1 MDSVLMLVAMVAILS
16 FTALCIYLIML
27 TVRVR
32 DFLVTVEKDMKELT
46 ARSLPVLE
54 NLEVVTS
61 RVKSIT
67 ESLDDQMAAVRDS
80 VTAVKTIA
88 DSIVEFERRVQERVE
103 GPILE
108 TLGYAAA
115 IVKGLRTFVQRL
127 RS

>member
-1 MDSVLMLVAMVAILS
+1 MDSVLMVVAMVAILS

-32 DFLVTVEKDMKELT
+32 DFLVTVEKDLKEVT

-61 RVKSIT
+61 RVKGIT
-67 ESLDDQMAAVRDS
+67 ESLDDQMTAVRDS
-80 VTAVKTIA
+80 VTSVKTIA
-88 DSIVEFERRVQERVE
+88 DNIVEFERRVQERVE

-108 TLGYAAA
+108 TLGYVAA
-115 IVKGLRTFVQRL
+115 IVKGLRTFVQHI